1 MIFKRKKNQA
11 VESAEATADATEATE
26 AAAGTTAD
34 GTDAAGVPGAAAP
47 VAAGHEEGP
56 FDVEDAPD
64 HGHYIDLGALKVE
77 PVEGMQ
83 LRLEVEEG
91 SQRVIAAALELD
103 GSRLQL
109 QVFAAPKSRGLWDG
123 IAAQIEESIAGQDGK
138 IDRVEGRFGTEL
150 IARVPAKGPDG
161 TEGYMVARFLGV
173 DGGRWFLR
181 GVIGGPATLDRAQAE
196 RLEDRFARVVVDRG
210 DQPMPPAELLPLTMP
225 AGAVARRAD
234 GPDDEAP
241 AGDSSRLQGRPER
254 GPEITEIG

>member
-1 MIFKRKKNQA
+1 MIFKRKTTKTTDDA
-11 VESAEATADATEATE
+11 VSEARTGQDAADSETASG
-26 AAAGTTAD
+26 AGTDD
-34 GTDAAGVPGAAAP
+34 GLEPLAPGN
-47 VAAGHEEGP
+47 EQGP
-56 FDVEDAPD
+56 FDIDDAPD
-64 HGHYIDLGALKVE
+64 HEHYIDLGALKVE

-109 QVFAAPKSRGLWDG
+109 QVFAAPKSSGLWDG
-123 IAAQIEESIAGQDGK
+123 IAAQIEQSIGEQDGK

-150 IARVPAKGPDG
+150 IARVPAEGPDG
-161 TEGYMVARFLGV
+161 TQGYMVARFLGV

-210 DQPMPPAELLPLTMP
+210 DQPMPPTELIPLTMP
-225 AGAVARRAD
+225 AGAVAREEPAD
-234 GPDDEAP
+234 GTDD
-241 AGDSSRLQGRPER
+241 GDSGLDGRPER
-254 GPEITEIG
+254 GPEITQIG

>member
-1 MIFKRKKNQA
+1 MIFKRRKNQA
-11 VESAEATADATEATE
+11 ADTTDTADD
-26 AAAGTTAD
+26 TTDASEG
-34 GTDAAGVPGAAAP
+34 GTDAETTGTGAAP
-47 VAAGHEEGP
+47 VAAGHEVGP
-56 FDVEDAPD
+56 FDIEDAPE

-150 IARVPAKGPDG
+150 IARVPAEGPDG
-161 TEGYMVARFLGV
+161 TQGYMVARFLGV

-225 AGAVARRAD
+225 AGAVTRRAD
-234 GPDDEAP
+234 GEDGEDGQAP
-241 AGDSSRLQGRPER
+241 VGDTSRLQGRPER